1 MDWIFNCMHNSRK
14 SWIQYLVNW
23 FRNDNGNSKSQVI
36 NKIPQ
41 REKETKGPIKTYFNC
56 SSCLE
61 GQVKRG
67 GSLDDYRVIR
77 QPHSGNF
84 RGKNWLCFFSQLVH
98 LLMNVF
104 WRSIILIAL
113 KNPIKI
119 SFKTFFKTTYQRKN
133 PIHLEFG
140 EWKHDDF

>member
-36 NKIPQ
+36 NRIPQ

-104 WRSIILIAL
+104 CRCVISVYCF
-113 KNPIKI
+113 KETPMKI
-119 SFKTFFKTTYQRKN
+119 DFKTYFKTTNSLLKIQFIIFWR
-133 PIHLEFG
+133 IEIR
-140 EWKHDDF
+140 